1 MSYLAQ
7 PPKAGATG
15 RRQAPVRS
23 HFSPPTTK
31 SLQLALESARRQL
44 LQLQKPDGHW
54 CGELQGDTILESEYI
69 MLMAYLGRDGDSRLQ
84 KAAHY
89 IVQQERPDGAWSN
102 YPGGPVDISV
112 SVKAY
117 FALKLC
123 GYDAEHPVLRRA
135 CHLIRAGG
143 G

>member
-31 SLQLALESARRQL
+31 SLQLALESARRRL

-69 MLMAYLGRDGDSRLQ
+69 LLMAFLGRDQEQRVK
-84 KAAHY
+84 KAGRY
-89 IVQQERPDGAWSN
+89 ILSQQRPQGA
-102 YPGGPVDISV
+102 
-112 SVKAY
+112 
-117 FALKLC
+117 
-123 GYDAEHPVLRRA
+123 
-135 CHLIRAGG
+135 
-143 G
+143 